1 MADDDTVTREQTR
14 CPSASHAVG
23 WAMHAL
29 EPSDEQAFA
38 DHLTHCA
45 ECTAAVE
52 EVRDLM
58 VALAAASDQSD
69 PPARL
74 RASVMDA
81 VRATPQE
88 VPPPAASGPPPVQ
101 PASPSTGS
109 PRPAPAAAGPD
120 RSPGA
125 ARWATGG
132 NRGWR
137 RAALA
142 MAAVVAVAVGGG
154 LVAGQLRPP
163 APTGVQA
170 DGGEQTRELLAQV
183 NQPGATHA
191 ILTAPDGRPM
201 AAVMRRNG
209 RVDVVAAP
217 DMPSN
222 QPTTMYVLWGTAPGG
237 PVALGSFAVGAGGRG
252 PTPVGVPTSS
262 AFPGY
267 AVSVEPAGPLPSTPT
282 RVVASGAVAS

>member
-1 MADDDTVTREQTR
+1 MADDDTVTREQAR

-23 WAMHAL
+23 WAMNAL
-29 EPSDEQAFA
+29 EPSDEQAYA

-58 VALAAASDQSD
+58 VALAAAPEQTE

-81 VRATPQE
+81 VRATPQDPAAPAP
-88 VPPPAASGPPPVQ
+88 VPASSAAGSRRLERPAPAASGPDR
-101 PASPSTGS
+101 
-109 PRPAPAAAGPD
+109 PRGTVHRAADAR
-120 RSPGA
+120 RS
-125 ARWATGG
+125 
-132 NRGWR
+132 WR
-137 RAALA
+137 RSALVL
-142 MAAVVAVAVGGG
+142 AAVVAVSVGGG
-154 LVAGQLRPP
+154 VAVAQLQPP
-163 APTGVQA
+163 APSSVQA
-170 DGGEQTRELLAQV
+170 DGGEQARELLAQV
-183 NQPGATHA
+183 DQPGATHA
-191 ILTAPDGRPM
+191 ILNAPDGRPM
-201 AAVMRRNG
+201 AAVMRRDG

-222 QPTTMYVLWGTAPGG
+222 QPTTMYVLWGTAPSG
-237 PVALGSFAVGAGGRG
+237 PVALGSFAVGAGGRS
-252 PTPVGVPTSS
+252 PTPVGAPTSS